1 MERLVNEVEAI
12 IAEVGG
18 SNRPTDRIRIH
29 RTIGPV
35 AEPVEVDLE
44 LDVVGDTI
52 VRVHSTRLQ
61 ARHLIEPWVA
71 LALLHLERP
80 GTAWTA
86 RIGGLIERSERKV
99 ERSFPTAR
107 TLSLRPGAAAGVL
120 EHVLGLRALARS
132 MPIAVFPRATTRLAV
147 GSIRVGARDD
157 VGWKIDEPDHLDTT
171 FENQLESD
179 LRRGATAW
187 FFGGATSDSL
197 ALDVCTE
204 AERTLLGRLA
214 DQHGGPALAYARHLH
229 AAFTDTAAISKS
241 SGGGG

>member
-1 MERLVNEVEAI
+1 
-12 IAEVGG
+12 
-18 SNRPTDRIRIH
+18 
-29 RTIGPV
+29 
-35 AEPVEVDLE
+35 
-44 LDVVGDTI
+44 
-52 VRVHSTRLQ
+52 
-61 ARHLIEPWVA
+61 
-71 LALLHLERP
+71 
-80 GTAWTA
+80 
-86 RIGGLIERSERKV
+86 
-99 ERSFPTAR
+99 
-107 TLSLRPGAAAGVL
+107 
-120 EHVLGLRALARS
+120 
-132 MPIAVFPRATTRLAV
+132 MPIAVFPRATTRLAI

-197 ALDVCTE
+197 ALDVCTD

-214 DQHGGPALAYARHLH
+214 DHHGGPALAYARHLH